1 MLITNSPPPYSQRGW
16 GIEVIS
22 YRLVQNSALLLEPE
36 QALPPVLEPLPEQVL
51 LPVPRPLP
59 GLLSVSEPLPEPL
72 PELVS
77 VSACSLE
84 QQDQPYI
91 LSH

>member
-1 MLITNSPPPYSQRGW
+1 MLKAGW
-16 GIEVIS
+16 GTKVIS
-22 YRLVQNSALLLEPE
+22 YRSA
-36 QALPPVLEPLPEQVL
+36 QKSARPEQVLLPAL